1 VKHPISNGTIYNKI
15 MSDPQQESIT
25 LASLGLGKIFDVPY
39 VGVIAIGEHD
49 SSWYEGN
56 GIPFH
61 TWMTTLVFRSI
72 KTFIFS
78 YEVSK
83 EWFNGLVFP
92 SSIRFEFCSPNALLP
107 GLTANFLKE
116 QGYEVQLQSLPLA
129 MELNHVWYDNPRTD
143 IPFIAQSF
151 GMSLDGK
158 IATRTGDSKY
168 ISGKEVLEAVHR
180 LRHRYQAIL
189 VGINTVLLDH
199 PQLTTR
205 LKDGQ
210 GHSPIRIILDTHL
223 RMSMDEPLLNNQ
235 ESSTWIVTQLDADQ
249 SKVNAFKNKGA
260 KIIQVSLMGEHLNL
274 EVVLKNLKHHGIHS
288 VLVEGGA
295 TIHGAFLDHGFTHRV
310 YASISP
316 LLIGGQEAKTP
327 IAGQGFQT
335 LKDSLRLAFIH
346 METFGEDLF
355 LTATIKGK
363 NV

>member
-1 VKHPISNGTIYNKI
+1 
-15 MSDPQQESIT
+15 MSDQQRDSIA
-25 LASLGLGKIFDVPY
+25 LASLGLGKLFELPY
-39 VGVIAIGEHD
+39 VGVIAHGNQV
-49 SSWYEGN
+49 SSWYEGC
-56 GIPFH
+56 GVPFH
-61 TWMTTLVFRSI
+61 TWMTTLSFSSI

-78 YEVSK
+78 YEVSIEVLK
-83 EWFNGLVFP
+83 SFVFP
-92 SSIRFEFCSPNALLP
+92 SSMQFQFCSPNAFRP
-107 GLTANFLKE
+107 GVTVKALKE
-116 QGYEVQLQSLPLA
+116 QGHDVQLQSLPLA

-210 GHSPIRIILDTHL
+210 GHSPIRIILDTQL
-223 RMSMDEPLLNNQ
+223 RMPIDEPLLNNQ
-235 ESSTWIVTQLDADQ
+235 ESSTWIVTQFDVDQ

-260 KIIQVSLMGEHLNL
+260 KLIQVPLMGKHLNL
-274 EVVLKNLKHHGIHS
+274 EAVLKTLKTHGIHS
-288 VLVEGGA
+288 VFVEGGA
-295 TIHGAFLDHGFTHRV
+295 TIHGAFLDQGLTHRV

-335 LKDSLRLAFIH
+335 LKDSLRLAFNSI
-346 METFGEDLF
+346 ETFGEDVF
-355 LTATIKGK
+355 ITATIKGK